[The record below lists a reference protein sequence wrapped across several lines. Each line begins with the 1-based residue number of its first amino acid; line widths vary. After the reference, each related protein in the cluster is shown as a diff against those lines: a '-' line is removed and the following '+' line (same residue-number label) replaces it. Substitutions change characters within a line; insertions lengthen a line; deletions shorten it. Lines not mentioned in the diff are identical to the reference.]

1 MAEKITAA
9 QNAQTPQP
17 EQACES
23 VCIQTN
29 QIYDSCKEK
38 DCLEDLSVIF
48 TAPEQE
54 LINRAINF
62 KCRSA
67 QTIWVYADV
76 EEVPF
81 NDGFYTVDIK
91 YFFKITLDVFTGI
104 SAPVQV
110 DGLATFDK
118 KVILFGSEGNA
129 KIFSSAYIPGAS
141 DTQLV
146 EKSNMPKA
154 VVEVVNPICLSAKFE
169 NDCCFPCNVSLVPK
183 FICGCFNDEFVS
195 PNGNKSVLVSIGI
208 FTICKLEREVQ
219 LLIPSYDYCIP
230 QKECVSATD
239 NNPCELF
246 EKIQFPYD
254 EFYPPKRD
262 DYEQDFDYRSNA
274 GRCCR

>member
-1 MAEKITAA
+1 M
-9 QNAQTPQP
+9 
-17 EQACES
+17 
-23 VCIQTN
+23 
-29 QIYDSCKEK
+29 
-38 DCLEDLSVIF
+38 SVIF